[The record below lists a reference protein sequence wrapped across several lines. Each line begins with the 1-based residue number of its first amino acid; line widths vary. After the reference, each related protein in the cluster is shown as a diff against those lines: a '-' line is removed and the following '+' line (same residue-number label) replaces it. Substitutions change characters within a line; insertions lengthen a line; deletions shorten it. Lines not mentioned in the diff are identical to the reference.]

1 MEDWGG
7 EISEQNVPVLIL
19 MEGLTMYLNAP
30 LRGRCPEGAEGENL
44 AIARNISGSRTVL
57 SPTACG
63 RSPSGPGPSVASR
76 HLPTLWGVTLAEGAK
91 RCDNYPIERYTPLD
105 KKVLVIIPCYNE
117 EDNIV
122 NTVENLR
129 AECPEVDF
137 LVVNDCSTDSSAE
150 LLRKH
155 HYPFLD
161 LPVNLGIGGNVQ
173 CGYLYAVRNGYDVA
187 VQMDGDGQHDPA
199 YLMEIVQPV
208 LDGECDMCIGSR
220 FVKKEGFQT
229 SFMRRVGIRF
239 LSGLIFLLSGHR
251 VLDVTSGFRATNAR
265 MTAYFARHYA
275 IDYPEPEAAL
285 AAILAGFK
293 VAEAPVIMRERQGG
307 VSSIHSFKS
316 VYYMIKVS
324 LALIIDRLSIRKSK
338 GGRA

>member
-1 MEDWGG
+1 MK
-7 EISEQNVPVLIL
+7 I
-19 MEGLTMYLNAP
+19 
-30 LRGRCPEGAEGENL
+30 
-44 AIARNISGSRTVL
+44 
-57 SPTACG
+57 
-63 RSPSGPGPSVASR
+63 
-76 HLPTLWGVTLAEGAK
+76 
-91 RCDNYPIERYTPLD
+91 
-105 KKVLVIIPCYNE
+105 LVIIPCYNE
-117 EDNIV
+117 AENIARV
-122 NTVENLR
+122 VKNLQ
-129 AECPEVDF
+129 ASVAGQALPGQVDY
-137 LVVNDCSTDSSAE
+137 LVVNDCSTDGSAAICARE
-150 LLRKH
+150 GFS
-155 HYPFLD
+155 YIS
-161 LPVNLGIGGNVQ
+161 LPVNLGIGGGVQ
-173 CGYLYAVRNGYDVA
+173 SGYLYAAQNGYDIA

-285 AAILAGFK
+285 AAILADFK

>member
-1 MEDWGG
+1 M
-7 EISEQNVPVLIL
+7 N
-19 MEGLTMYLNAP
+19 P
-30 LRGRCPEGAEGENL
+30 L
-44 AIARNISGSRTVL
+44 
-57 SPTACG
+57 
-63 RSPSGPGPSVASR
+63 
-76 HLPTLWGVTLAEGAK
+76 
-91 RCDNYPIERYTPLD
+91 
-105 KKVLVIIPCYNE
+105 KVLVIIPCYNE
-117 EDNIV
+117 SENICRV
-122 NTVENLR
+122 VQRLKAT
-129 AECPEVDF
+129 CPDVDY
-137 LVVNDCSTDSSAE
+137 LVVNDCSTDDSARI
-150 LLRKH
+150 LRENG
-155 HYPFLD
+155 YNYLD
-161 LPVNLGIGGNVQ
+161 LPLNLGIGGGVQ
-173 CGYLYAVRNGYDVA
+173 SGYLYATAHDYDIT

-285 AAILAGFK
+285 AAILADFK
-293 VAEAPVIMRERQGG
+293 VAEAPVVMRERQGG

>member
-1 MEDWGG
+1 MTE
-7 EISEQNVPVLIL
+7 ECKVSVLCTAFNHENYIRDAL
-19 MEGLTMYLNAP
+19 EGFVSQKTDFP
-30 LRGRCPEGAEGENL
+30 FE
-44 AIARNISGSRTVL
+44 
-57 SPTACG
+57 
-63 RSPSGPGPSVASR
+63 
-76 HLPTLWGVTLAEGAK
+76 
-91 RCDNYPIERYTPLD
+91 
-105 KKVLVIIPCYNE
+105 VLVN
-117 EDNIV
+117 D
-122 NTVENLR
+122 
-129 AECPEVDF
+129 
-137 LVVNDCSTDSSAE
+137 DCSTDGSE
-150 LLRKH
+150 QVLRENGFN
-155 HYPFLD
+155 YLS
-161 LPVNLGIGGNVQ
+161 LPINLGIGGGVQ
-173 CGYLYAVRNGYDVA
+173 CGYQYAVHNGYDVTI
-187 VQMDGDGQHDPA
+187 QMDGDGQHDPA

-208 LDGECDMCIGSR
+208 LDGKCDMCIGSR